1 MDLYIIFNII
11 TLTFFLIT
19 VIVAMTNL
27 TFSNY
32 LKIIGKG
39 MNMSRPLE
47 QAEAKD
53 TAVEIFSN
61 KAGPM

>member
-1 MDLYIIFNII
+1 
-11 TLTFFLIT
+11 
-19 VIVAMTNL
+19 MTNL